1 MRKDGRIDLVG
12 LEALI
17 AKYATNKGAPTLAG
31 TFQVMANRAK
41 KMSGGKSLN
50 DFFESRMDWTYHHKI
65 EFADYMTQMVKVLLL
80 TKDEV
85 RETYQALDTGAGFIA
100 CNELV
105 FTLNTYV
112 MQAQVPDLDI
122 LSLDD
127 VLPGYTKD
135 KKGLKMLADHLDE
148 KLEEN
153 QMTLAMVW

>member
-1 MRKDGRIDLVG
+1 MIQ
-12 LEALI
+12 
-17 AKYATNKGAPTLAG
+17 KYATNKSAPTLAG

-85 RETYQALDTGAGFIA
+85 RETYQALDTGAGSIA

-112 MQAQVPDLDI
+112 MQA
-122 LSLDD
+122 
-127 VLPGYTKD
+127 
-135 KKGLKMLADHLDE
+135 
-148 KLEEN
+148 
-153 QMTLAMVW
+153 